1 MQASQSFWL
10 TDIPDQDFQTTPE
23 LPSRSDVV
31 VIGGGIAGVSAA
43 YWLSKDGIRVT
54 LLERR
59 GICGGATGRNGGHLN
74 PRTTSDFSL
83 AVKNYGAETA
93 LAILKYARKNTE
105 ALKAFVRDYSVEC
118 DLSFSGLVWL
128 ALDNQ
133 ELNRVLETGSAL
145 AKYGAI
151 GEYWDA
157 SKCAERTRSQSFL
170 GGIFY
175 PDAGQ
180 LWPAKLV
187 IQMALVAVRQGAN
200 LQTRTEVYQV
210 ENQGNSLIV
219 KTERGEIQ
227 AQHVVYGTNG
237 WTGHL
242 LPFLKDIIV
251 PVRGQALI
259 TEPAPFM
266 WEFSGS
272 TNFGY
277 EYFLQRSDRRI
288 VLGGM
293 RWLTPNLEVGIDD
306 DGVINAAVS
315 QGLRAFLPRHFPE
328 LSSLGIEKQWT
339 GILGFSKD
347 NLPLIGPV
355 PHRPG
360 EYIAAGF
367 SGRGMPLTFLAG
379 RDLADRIAGRS
390 SSGFEKAFAP
400 LRFFS

>member
-10 TDIPDQDFQTTPE
+10 TDIPDQDFQTTLE

-93 LAILKYARKNTE
+93 LAILQYARENTE

-133 ELNRVLETGSAL
+133 ELNRVLETASAL

-219 KTERGEIQ
+219 RTERGEIQ
-227 AQHVVYGTNG
+227 AQHVVYATNG

-242 LPFLKDIIV
+242 LPFLKDIII

-347 NLPLIGPV
+347 NLPLIGPL